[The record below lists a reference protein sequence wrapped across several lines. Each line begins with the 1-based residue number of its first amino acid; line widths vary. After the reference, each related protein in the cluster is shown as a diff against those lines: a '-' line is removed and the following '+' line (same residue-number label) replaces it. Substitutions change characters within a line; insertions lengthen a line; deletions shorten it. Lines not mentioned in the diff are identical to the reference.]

1 MTDTSSVEPACAS
14 CAVTPPGFFERY
26 RGFLLSPGT
35 LITAANALLL
45 LAGFVATLAGRPQ
58 LGSWLYLAS
67 ALIGGAPIFKLAA
80 GNILRSFDLTAG
92 VMVSIAMI
100 AAIIIGEYSAAALV
114 AFMMLVGEMLENL
127 TMARADNALKELAS
141 LVPDTVTLRRDGQD
155 VEVPIQAV
163 RPGDVVLV
171 RPGGR
176 IPVDGRV
183 RSGNAAVDQA
193 AITGESMPLDKGPG
207 DGVFAGTLA
216 TGGALEIEIDKVG
229 RETTLGYMLRLVE
242 EVRSTHAP
250 VQRVANRYAQY
261 LTPLALAI
269 SAVTYLFTG
278 DITRSITVLVVICPC
293 ALVLATPTAIVA
305 AIGNAARRG
314 ILAKHG
320 TAMEQ
325 IGRVDVVAFDKT
337 GTLTLGEPH
346 LGEVVSLNG
355 FDNRELLALAASA
368 ERSSEHPLARAIVA
382 AARGDGLE
390 PVAPSG
396 LRSVPGYGIQAQVE
410 GQDVIIGERM
420 LALASVPL
428 DSFVEA
434 RMRELAAD
442 GATVIPVAVDRTVAG
457 ILVVADTV
465 RPESKAAVERL
476 KRLGVKETVLISGDQ
491 DLVAAKVGQALGVDR
506 VHSQVL
512 PQDKLAL
519 IRDIQ
524 AKGLRVA
531 FVGDGV
537 NDAPALAAADVG
549 IAMGAIGTAVAMET
563 ADVVLLTDAIER
575 VPELIDLSRACLGT
589 IRNNVIFSMIMNV
602 LAVVLSVFGLI
613 GPVVGAAMHEL
624 SALPVVANSARLIGR
639 KPRDTSASAG

>member
-1 MTDTSSVEPACAS
+1 M
-14 CAVTPPGFFERY
+14 TPPGFFERY
-26 RGFLLSPGT
+26 RGFLLSSGT

-45 LAGFVATLAGRPQ
+45 LAGLVVSLAGRPEV
-58 LGSWLYLAS
+58 GRWLYLAS

-80 GNILRSFDLTAG
+80 GNILRRFDLTAG

-100 AAIIIGEYSAAALV
+100 AALIIGEYSAAALV

-141 LVPDTVTLRRDGQD
+141 LLPGTVTVRRDGQD
-155 VEVPIQAV
+155 VEVPIGAV
-163 RPGDVVLV
+163 RPGEVVLV

-183 RSGNAAVDQA
+183 SSGHAAVDQS

-207 DGVFAGTLA
+207 EGVYAGTLVS
-216 TGGALEIEIDKVG
+216 GGALEVTADKVG
-229 RETTLGYMLRLVE
+229 GETTLGYMQRLVK
-242 EVRSTHAP
+242 EVRSTQAP
-250 VQRVANRYAQY
+250 VQRVANKYAQY
-261 LTPLALAI
+261 MTPLALAI
-269 SAVTYLFTG
+269 AVVTYLLTR

-293 ALVLATPTAIVA
+293 SLVLATPTAIVA

-314 ILAKHG
+314 ILVKHG

-337 GTLTLGEPH
+337 GTLTLGEPEVTAVVP
-346 LGEVVSLNG
+346 LNSFGE
-355 FDNRELLALAASA
+355 RELLALAAGA
-368 ERSSEHPLARAIVA
+368 ERSSEHPLARAVVA
-382 AARGDGLE
+382 AARKEGLE
-390 PVAPSG
+390 PASPES
-396 LRSVPGYGIQAQVE
+396 LRSVPGHGILARVE
-410 GQDVIIGERM
+410 GREVIVGERM
-420 LALASVPL
+420 LALESVPL
-428 DSFVEA
+428 GAEA
-434 RMRELAAD
+434 EAQMQELASG
-442 GATVIPVAVDRTVAG
+442 GAAVIPVAVDGGLAG
-457 ILVVADTV
+457 LLAVADRV
-465 RPESKAAVERL
+465 RPESKGAVEQL

-491 DLVAAKVGQALGVDR
+491 AAVAGRVGLSLGVDR

-519 IRDIQ
+519 IREQQ
-524 AKGLRVA
+524 ALGRRVA

-563 ADVVLLTDAIER
+563 ADVVLLSDQVER
-575 VPELIDLSRACLGT
+575 IPELIDLSRASLGT
-589 IRNNVIFSMIMNV
+589 IRNNVAFSMSMN
-602 LAVVLSVFGLI
+602 LLSVALSVLGII
-613 GPVVGAAMHEL
+613 GPVVGAAMHEA

-639 KPRDTSASAG
+639 KPRPIGAGS